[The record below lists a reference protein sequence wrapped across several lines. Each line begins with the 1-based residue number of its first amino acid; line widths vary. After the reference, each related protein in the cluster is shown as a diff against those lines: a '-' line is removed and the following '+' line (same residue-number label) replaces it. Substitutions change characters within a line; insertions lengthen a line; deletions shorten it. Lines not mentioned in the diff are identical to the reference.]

1 MRVGQG
7 LKQDIR
13 GGLAADKLRGEPEVC
28 LENAAPRAV
37 QELGELLPEVSLVLD
52 KLLKRLLLLLDLVD
66 IILEGLV
73 PGADIVNNI
82 GGSCE

>member
-7 LKQDIR
+7 LKQHIR
-13 GGLAADKLRGEPEVC
+13 GGLAADKVRGKPEVC
-28 LENAAPRAV
+28 LENATPRAV

-52 KLLKRLLLLLDLVD
+52 KLLKRLLLPLDLVD

-73 PGADIVNNI
+73 PGADVVNNI
-82 GGSCE
+82 RGSCE

>member
-1 MRVGQG
+1 MRVRQG
-7 LKQDIR
+7 LEQDIR

-37 QELGELLPEVSLVLD
+37 QELGELLPKVSLVLD

>member
-7 LKQDIR
+7 LEQDIR
-13 GGLAADKLRGEPEVC
+13 GGLAADKVRGKPEVC

-37 QELGELLPEVSLVLD
+37 QELGEFLPEVSLVLD
-52 KLLKRLLLLLDLVD
+52 KLLKRLLLPLDLVD
-66 IILEGLV
+66 IILKGLV

-82 GGSCE
+82 GGSCK

>member
-1 MRVGQG
+1 MRVGKG

-13 GGLAADKLRGEPEVC
+13 GGLTADKVRGKPEVC
-28 LENAAPRAV
+28 LEYAAPRAV

-52 KLLKRLLLLLDLVD
+52 KLLKRLLLPLDLVD